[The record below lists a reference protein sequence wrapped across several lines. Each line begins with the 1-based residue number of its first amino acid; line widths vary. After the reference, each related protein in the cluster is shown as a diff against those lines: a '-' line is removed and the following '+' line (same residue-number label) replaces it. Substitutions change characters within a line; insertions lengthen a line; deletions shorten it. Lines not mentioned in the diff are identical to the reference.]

1 MIDGWVISSTAAHK
15 RALKHFLTREHI
27 NYRMIDDITVLESV
41 LLSEADRLTQMAA
54 LPGGVTRAE
63 FLQGDS
69 VPDIVDEYLIERA
82 LTTYQI
88 TQREQ
93 VYITPDQLGG
103 DYELS
108 KLGKKI
114 MSLLKSTGDKG
125 LQLKEITDPGARKE
139 LRNLVRIEKVIPLEG
154 EIYYSR

>member
-1 MIDGWVISSTAAHK
+1 
-15 RALKHFLTREHI
+15 
-27 NYRMIDDITVLESV
+27 
-41 LLSEADRLTQMAA
+41 
-54 LPGGVTRAE
+54 
-63 FLQGDS
+63 
-69 VPDIVDEYLIERA
+69 LIERA

-154 EIYYSR
+154 EIYYSRERFDEITKRILEGRKAGEVFSISEAKERTGLSRRYMIPLLNKMEDLKMVRRDGDARVVL